1 MLTGN
6 IYSLKPRK
14 SFRPGRSSFARA
26 SFAIA
31 AVCALG
37 AIVVAATSLA
47 SVFQFPRRLPPNT
60 TIGGVPVGGLTTAAA
75 QARLTNQ
82 FFLPLHLNYEQEQI
96 SLAPE
101 TVGFKLDLDETIAQ
115 IPVGTGPN
123 LWGSLLGRTPTAPP
137 TTARLIASVND
148 EKLTAFLHDVA
159 SRYDTPPGVAAADAT
174 AMVTV
179 INAPGRTLNIATA
192 ARSITSALLSP
203 TNRFVQLQSQSGTT
217 LHPHLTLLEAQIRKY
232 MELQQ
237 FTGLLSFFLI
247 DLQNNQRLHF
257 NTLNG
262 STLPTD
268 PDIAFSGMSILKIP
282 IMAEFYRQSNDDALP
297 YEQDLVVKSIT
308 QSSNWTTNLL
318 IAWIGDQSTANGLY
332 TLNTSLA
339 KLSMTGTFIGGAYD
353 STDAPGFRYTPANKR
368 TDISTAPDA
377 YMQTTPSDMG
387 RLLEAIYQCSEDQP
401 NLLTDTFPGAYSKTE
416 CTTMLELLADNQIA
430 VLVQAGVPEGVRVA
444 HKHAWADG
452 EPIGDAAVVYTP
464 GGDYV
469 LVYYLWVP
477 GNTYWDE
484 NSRRMADISRAV
496 YYFFNPLLQTSLGA
510 TSP

>member
-14 SFRPGRSSFARA
+14 SFRPGRSSVARV
-26 SFAIA
+26 SFALA
-31 AVCALG
+31 AICALG
-37 AIVVAATSLA
+37 AILVMGTSLA
-47 SVFQFPRRLPPNT
+47 SALQFPKRLPPNT
-60 TIGGVPVGGLTTAAA
+60 TISGVPVGGLTISAA
-75 QARLTNQ
+75 QERLTAQ
-82 FFLPLHLNYEQEQI
+82 FFSPIYLTYGQEQI
-96 SLAPE
+96 TLSPE
-101 TVGFKLDLDETIAQ
+101 IVDFKLDLAETIGQVPDSLA
-115 IPVGTGPN
+115 PN
-123 LWGSLLGRTPTAPP
+123 VWNTLLGRPENNPP
-137 TTARLIASVND
+137 TTARLIASVSD
-148 EKLTAFLHDVA
+148 EKLTAFLNNVA

-179 INAPGRTLNIATA
+179 INAPGRTLNIAPA
-192 ARSITSALLSP
+192 VRSITSALLSS
-203 TNRFVQLQSQSGTT
+203 TNRSVQLQSQSGTT
-217 LHPHLTLLEAQIRKY
+217 LHPRLTLLEAQIRKY

-237 FTGLLSFFLI
+237 YAGLLSFFLI
-247 DLQNNQRLHF
+247 DLQNNQRLHI

-262 STLPTD
+262 SPLPTD

-297 YEQDLVVKSIT
+297 YELDLVVKSIT

-318 IAWIGDQSTANGLY
+318 IAWIGDQNTANGLY
-332 TLNTSLA
+332 TLNGSLE
-339 KLSMTGTFIGGAYD
+339 KLGMKGTFIGGAYD
-353 STDAPGFRYTPANKR
+353 STDAPGFRYTPSNKR
-368 TDISTAPDA
+368 TDISTSPDA

-387 RLLEAIYQCSEDQP
+387 RLLEAIYQCSHDKP
-401 NLLTDTFPGAYSKTE
+401 NLLTDTFPAQYSKLE
-416 CTTMLELLADNQIA
+416 CTTMIDLLAKNQIA

-452 EPIGDAAVVYTP
+452 EPIGDAAIVFTP
-464 GGDYV
+464 GGNYV

-496 YYFFNPLLQTSLGA
+496 YYHFNPLVQN
-510 TSP
+510 P